1 MQLSRCFSFDNA
13 SGSWVFFSSTVFA
26 ANEFFFSTGFVAK
39 IGNEFFFFAGSVA
52 KMYFAILAIF
62 ESTIID
68 FSLYYYYYLFS

>member
-1 MQLSRCFSFDNA
+1 MN
-13 SGSWVFFSSTVFA
+13 FFS
-26 ANEFFFSTGFVAK
+26 STGFVAK
-39 IGNEFFFFAGSVA
+39 IGNEFFFFFAGSVA